1 MDGDDVALQRIALNK
16 TESVSLSEMIN
27 ASRLSQLQIQWQ
39 IQWQIQCL
47 NAKNYLIHFVHGTD
61 VPLALAKVQRWPRR
75 R

>member
-39 IQWQIQCL
+39 IQCL
-47 NAKNYLIHFVHGTD
+47 NAKNYLIHFVYGTD